1 MSVLMDIQCHV
12 LPIESG
18 NLLIPSTLVA
28 DEIAVEVTGK
38 SHELSWRNRTIKLM
52 SYTEICNVESEAKQP
67 YRAVVLR
74 SLSRVKDLP
83 FYALAMEGFAHT
95 VTVNQNTL
103 VLSNQKV
110 CDITTCAAKVG
121 SLECLIPDLPMIEGR
136 VLESYMQG
144 RVVPV

>member
-1 MSVLMDIQCHV
+1 MGLLMDIQCHV

-18 NLLIPSTLVA
+18 NLLIPSSLVV
-28 DEIAVEVTGK
+28 DEIAVEVTGE

-52 SYTEICNVESEAKQP
+52 SYSEICHTVSEAKQP

-74 SLSRVKDLP
+74 SISKVSELP

-103 VLSNQKV
+103 VFNDQQV

-136 VLESYMQG
+136 VLDSNFQAT
-144 RVVPV
+144 PVSA